1 MKIGLGGQFL
11 QDILTNSNVID
22 KERGLS
28 ASFTMVKSII
38 EEPQT
43 KQSPKKAGRR
53 SKKDKV
59 LISQSCKTI
68 DVANVDKERNHIR

>member
-28 ASFTMVKSII
+28 ASFTMVKSIT